1 MHGGDVAR
9 FPADAAPMS
18 TPSPTAPLDA
28 ASRRQFLWFMLFA
41 LALLGAG
48 MGLRD
53 PWPSDEPRFA
63 LVARQMVESGNWLF
77 PHRGSELYSDKP
89 PLMFWLQAASFEL
102 TRNWRIAFLL
112 PSLLA
117 GLLTLG
123 LTWDLGRRLW
133 NPRVG
138 LYAAAALLM
147 TFQFTYQFKRAQI
160 DPLVV
165 AWITLANWGLLLHF
179 LRGPDWRAFWLGCFA
194 AGLGVI
200 TKGVGIIAFLMFVP
214 YLAARWRGW
223 PGVTPA
229 RQSAL
234 RWLAGFGCFLLPILA
249 WMVPMLLVA
258 WIDGSPGH
266 AAYANDLLFRQ
277 TARRY
282 AHSWNHVQPVWY
294 YLPILLFSWIPLSLA
309 YPGLLPRWWR
319 AWRARDPR
327 IVLPLAWVVLV
338 IVFFTL
344 PPGKRDVYILP
355 ALPMLALAAGPW
367 LEDLPG
373 TRWLRI
379 AAFSLALAL
388 GLVLVAVPLLGMVG
402 GAKLAASVQ
411 RALQGAGPHGPP
423 IVLLIGLAFLLG
435 AALFR
440 VRRGVHGLLAGLTGM
455 WLVWSLVAC
464 PLLND
469 ERSAAGIMQRAGAAM
484 GPHGE
489 LGLVAWKEQN
499 LLMADRPA
507 RDFGFRRPWP
517 EQFAAAV
524 EWQAEA
530 PASRWLFAQAP
541 AVSGCVDRARVIDLG
556 RANRRDWWLF
566 RADAVVPGCVPGA
579 EGGDD
584 PDDTSD

>member
-1 MHGGDVAR
+1 M
-9 FPADAAPMS
+9 
-18 TPSPTAPLDA
+18 PTRLIAPLDA
-28 ASRRQFLWFMLFA
+28 DSRRQFLWFMLFA
-41 LALLGAG
+41 LVLLGAG

-63 LVARQMVESGNWLF
+63 LVARQMVESGQWLF

-102 TRNWRIAFLL
+102 TRRWRIAFLL

-133 NPRVG
+133 NPRAG

-147 TFQFTYQFKRAQI
+147 TFQFTFQFKRAQI
-160 DPLVV
+160 DPVVV

-223 PGVTPA
+223 DGVT
-229 RQSAL
+229 RTGGSAL
-234 RWLAGFGCFLLPILA
+234 RWLAGLGFFLLPILA
-249 WMVPMLLVA
+249 WLVPMLLVA
-258 WIDGSPGH
+258 RMDASPEH
-266 AAYANDLLFRQ
+266 AAYVNDLLFRQ

-282 AHSWNHVQPVWY
+282 ANSWNHVQPVWY
-294 YLPILLFSWIPLSLA
+294 YLPIILFSWIPLSLA
-309 YPGLLPRWWR
+309 YPGLVPRWWR

-327 IVLPLAWVVLV
+327 IVLPLAWVALV
-338 IVFFTL
+338 IVFFSI

-355 ALPMLALAAGPW
+355 AVPMLALAAAPW
-367 LEDLPG
+367 LEELVG
-373 TRWLRI
+373 KRWLRI
-379 AAFSLALAL
+379 VSFLLALVA
-388 GLVLVAVPLLGMVG
+388 GLALVAMALLATAG
-402 GAKLAASVQ
+402 GTKLAASVQ
-411 RALQGAGPHGPP
+411 RALEGAGAHGWVV
-423 IVLLIGLAFLLG
+423 VLLIGLAFLLG
-435 AALFR
+435 SAAFR
-440 VRRGVHGLLAGLTGM
+440 VRRGVHGLLAGLVGM
-455 WLVWSLVAC
+455 WLAWSFAAY
-464 PLLND
+464 PLLNA
-469 ERSAAGIMQRAGAAM
+469 ERSAAGIMRRADVAI
-484 GPHGE
+484 GPDAE

-499 LLMADRPA
+499 MLMADRPVQ
-507 RDFGFRRPWP
+507 DFGFKRPWP
-517 EQFAAAV
+517 AQFAAAV
-524 EWQAEA
+524 QWQAEA

-541 AVSGCVDRARVIDLG
+541 ATGGCVERGKVIDLG

-566 RADAVVPGCVPGA
+566 RADAVLPGCVPDPDG
-579 EGGDD
+579 EDD
-584 PDDTSD
+584 PDDAAD

>member
-1 MHGGDVAR
+1 MA
-9 FPADAAPMS
+9 
-18 TPSPTAPLDA
+18 TPLPVAPLDA
-28 ASRRQFLWFMLFA
+28 DSRRQFLWFMLIA
-41 LALLGAG
+41 LVLLGAG

-63 LVARQMVESGNWLF
+63 LVARQMVESGQWLF

-138 LYAAAALLM
+138 LHAAAALLM
-147 TFQFTYQFKRAQI
+147 TFQFAFQFKRAQI
-160 DPLVV
+160 DPVVV

-214 YLAARWRGW
+214 YLAARWGGW
-223 PGVTPA
+223 SGVART

-234 RWLAGFGCFLLPILA
+234 HWLAGLGFFLLPILA
-249 WMVPMLLVA
+249 WLVPMLLVA
-258 WIDGSPGH
+258 RLDASPEH
-266 AAYANDLLFRQ
+266 AAYVNDLLFRQ

-282 AHSWNHVQPVWY
+282 ANSWNHVQPVWY
-294 YLPILLFSWIPLSLA
+294 YLPIVLFSWIPLSLA

-319 AWRARDPR
+319 AVRARDPR
-327 IVLPLAWVVLV
+327 VVLPLAWVALV
-338 IVFFTL
+338 IVFFTI

-355 ALPMLALAAGPW
+355 ALPMLALAAAPW
-367 LEDLPG
+367 LEELAA

-379 AAFSLALAL
+379 TAFAVAVTL
-388 GLVLVAVPLLGMVG
+388 GLTLVAASLLAVSG
-402 GAKLAASVQ
+402 GGRLAASAQ
-411 RALQGAGPHGPP
+411 RALEGAGPHGLT
-423 IVLLIGLAFLLG
+423 VLLLIGLAFLVG

-440 VRRGVHGLLAGLTGM
+440 VRRGVHGLLAGFAGM
-455 WLVWSLVAC
+455 WMAWSLVAC

-469 ERSAAGIMQRAGAAM
+469 ERSAAGIMQRAGEVI
-484 GPHGE
+484 GPEAE
-489 LGLVAWKEQN
+489 LGLVGWKEQN

-507 RDFGFRRPWP
+507 RDFGFKRPWAD
-517 EQFAAAV
+517 QFAAAV
-524 EWQAEA
+524 QWQAGA

-541 AVSGCVDRARVIDLG
+541 AVGACVERTRAVDLG
-556 RANRRDWWLF
+556 RANRRDWLLF
-566 RADAVVPGCVPGA
+566 RADAVVPGCTPQV
-579 EGGDD
+579 EDGGDA
-584 PDDTSD
+584 DDAGE